1 MKFVKRV
8 INLIAKYIL
17 PIFAVSLLLVAIP
30 PFYVFPPIRN
40 ALLTTHSL
48 ARIIIFILFLVV
60 ASKQIFEKKLLFGK
74 KGKLLLTLFLIYFV
88 FQSLSI
94 FPAIDIVSF
103 FERYKDV
110 LFPGLFLFV
119 TLALPKPREKIILVL
134 LISLIFNFLYQMIMF
149 WEPNLYQSVGS
160 WLLYERYFELTT
172 IDIQR
177 ARLFIGTYDE
187 MVIPFLFVLAIKL
200 KKPYQKILML
210 LLFLFA
216 ATPSLLSNFRSR
228 ILMLAFAFLASYIF
242 LTSKRAIMK
251 LNFIVIFVVIIYFTA
266 SLLNTIFGFSF
277 VDRLTFQSEREDYA
291 TVELRLKSL
300 ERIGEV
306 GLAYPFFGLG
316 LGNPPEGKLINV
328 SSFDWVNR
336 ESEIAAR
343 YPHNIFAQ
351 VLAETGIFSL
361 LFYTGMLGYFAS
373 TDIKI
378 MFKMQK
384 DVYKKAFV
392 ISFWTLFLY
401 SLFSPTITMG
411 YNTFFW
417 VLRAMIWNNENIN

>member
-60 ASKQIFEKKLLFGK
+60 VLKQVFEKKLLFGK

-88 FQSLSI
+88 FQSLSV
-94 FPAIDIVSF
+94 FPATDIVSF

-119 TLALPKPREKIILVL
+119 TLALPKSREKIILVL
-134 LISLIFNFLYQMIMF
+134 LISVVINFLYQMVMF
-149 WEPNLYQSVGS
+149 WLPNLYQSVGS
-160 WLLYERYFELTT
+160 WLMYERYFELTM
-172 IDIQR
+172 INIER

-242 LTSKRAIMK
+242 LTSKKVLMK
-251 LNFIVIFVVIIYFTA
+251 LNFIVTFVVIIYFTA

-277 VDRLTFQSEREDYA
+277 VDRLTFQNEREDFA
-291 TVELRLKSL
+291 TVEVRLKNL
-300 ERIGEV
+300 EKIAEV
-306 GLAYPFFGLG
+306 GLAYPVFGLG
-316 LGNPPEGKLINV
+316 LGNPPKGRFRYV
-328 SSFDWVNR
+328 SIFAWVNR
-336 ESEIAAR
+336 EAEIASR

-351 VLAETGIFSL
+351 ILAETGIFSL
-361 LFYTGMLGYFAS
+361 LFYVGMLGYFVK
-373 TDIKI
+373 TDIKA
-378 MFKMQK
+378 MLKSQK
-384 DVYKKAFV
+384 DIYKKAFI
-392 ISFWTLFLY
+392 ISFWTIFLY
-401 SLFSPTITMG
+401 SLFNPTITLG
-411 YNTFFW
+411 YNTLFW
-417 VLRAMIWNNENIN
+417 ILRAMI